1 METTFIITID
11 GPAGS
16 GKSSTAKRVAE
27 RLEFLFLDSGALYR
41 AITLAALEQKLD
53 IHDPGQVKEL
63 AQRCRIDLKQ
73 VNQELLVFLDDR
85 EVTEQIRNPEVTRAI
100 APIAAMPEVRQELV
114 NRMREMAREQ
124 SLVAEG
130 RDMGSV
136 VFQQADLKIYMQ
148 ATIGERA
155 HRRQQ
160 ELMQKGIQVSLQ
172 DLEEEI
178 QRRDHSD
185 ANRAHG
191 PLVKPQDALVLDTSS
206 MTLDEQ
212 VDWVVEIARK
222 RGAS

>member
-16 GKSSTAKRVAE
+16 GKSSTAKAVAE
-27 RLEFLFLDSGALYR
+27 KLEFLFLDSGALYR
-41 AITLAALEQKLD
+41 AITLAALEQNIDL
-53 IHDPGQVKEL
+53 HDPGQVKAL
-63 AQRCRIDLKQ
+63 AQSCKIDLRQ
-73 VNQELLVFLDDR
+73 VNRNLLVFLDDR
-85 EVTEQIRNPEVTRAI
+85 DVTEHIRNPKVTRAI
-100 APIAAMPEVRQELV
+100 APIAAMPEVREELV
-114 NRMREMAREQ
+114 NRMREMAKEQ

-160 ELMQKGIQVSLQ
+160 ELKQKGIQVSLQ

-178 QRRDHSD
+178 ARRDHSD

-206 MTLDEQ
+206 MTLEEQ
-212 VDWVVEIARK
+212 VDWVVEKARK
-222 RGAS
+222 RGAR

>member
-27 RLEFLFLDSGALYR
+27 KLEFLFLDSGALYR
-41 AITLAALEQKLD
+41 AITLAVLEQNTD
-53 IHDPGQVKEL
+53 IKDPGQVKEL
-63 AQRCRIDLKQ
+63 AQRCKIDLKQ
-73 VNQELLVFLDDR
+73 VNQELLVYLDDR
-85 EVTEQIRNPEVTRAI
+85 DVTEQIRDPEVTRAI
-100 APIAAMPEVRQELV
+100 APIAAMPEVREELV
-114 NRMREMAREQ
+114 NRMREMAKEQ

-136 VFQQADLKIYMQ
+136 VFKHANLKIYMQ
-148 ATIGERA
+148 ATIEQRA

-160 ELMQKGIQVSLQ
+160 ELRQKGIQVSLQ
-172 DLEEEI
+172 DLEDEI
-178 QRRDHSD
+178 ARRDHSD

-206 MTLDEQ
+206 LTLDEQ
-212 VDWVVEIARK
+212 VDWVVEKAHK
-222 RGAS
+222 RGVR

>member
-27 RLEFLFLDSGALYR
+27 KLEFLFLDSGALYR
-41 AITLAALEQKLD
+41 AITLAVLEQNTD
-53 IHDPGQVKEL
+53 IKDPGQVKEL
-63 AQRCRIDLKQ
+63 AQRCKIDLKQ
-73 VNQELLVFLDDR
+73 VNQELLVYLDDR
-85 EVTEQIRNPEVTRAI
+85 DVTEQIRDPEVTRAI
-100 APIAAMPEVRQELV
+100 APIAAMPEVREELV
-114 NRMREMAREQ
+114 NRMREMAKEQ

-136 VFQQADLKIYMQ
+136 VFKHANLKIYMQ
-148 ATIGERA
+148 ATIEQRA

-160 ELMQKGIQVSLQ
+160 ELRQKGIQVSLQ
-172 DLEEEI
+172 DLEDEI
-178 QRRDHSD
+178 ARRDHSD

-206 MTLDEQ
+206 LTLDEQ
-212 VDWVVEIARK
+212 VDWVVEKARK
-222 RGAS
+222 RGAR